1 LHPLARRILR
11 PVIVLAAVVI
21 LVETWIWERLGPVI
35 GWLVERLP
43 FRALKQAIHDA
54 IERLPPY
61 ASLAVFAIPA
71 ALLFPFKLAALALIA
86 GGHLILGGGVFF
98 LAKVVGVGVTAF
110 LFDATRVKLM
120 QIPLFVR
127 LYDLWMG
134 WLAWAHGHIDP
145 IKRRILNHLRI
156 LRGGRAGRSLRL
168 LLRFRRLARDR
179 ARQARAAA

>member
-1 LHPLARRILR
+1 MHPLARRILR
-11 PVIVLAAVVI
+11 PVIIVAALVI
-21 LVETWIWERLGPVI
+21 LVETWIWERIGPAV

-43 FRALKQAIHDA
+43 FRALKQAIHDL

-71 ALLFPFKLAALALIA
+71 GLLFPFKLAALALIA
-86 GGHLILGGGVFF
+86 RGHLILGGGVFF

-110 LFDATRVKLM
+110 LFDATKPKLM
-120 QIPLFVR
+120 QIALFVR
-127 LYDLWMG
+127 TYDLWLR

-179 ARQARAAA
+179 ARQARVPA